1 MVRTV
6 RIVRAGCFTAGLAMA
21 SGCGIVGPS
30 CTEESGAILNVSGQ
44 VPAGG
49 IASRTVVSPKNSN
62 LRMRLTW
69 PDTAATLGLRATIT
83 SCGGHTGCTMITVDP
98 PFGPGGSNPVPQ
110 PWPAGLR
117 EMVVDGWQGKTWLVE
132 ITNPGDREASF
143 TLQVTYQITCE
154 R

>member
-1 MVRTV
+1 MLRFFSV
-6 RIVRAGCFTAGLAMA
+6 VRAGCLIASLAAA
-21 SGCGIVGPS
+21 SGCGLIGPS
-30 CTEESGAILNVSGQ
+30 CTDESGAVLNVNGQ
-44 VPAGG
+44 VAAGG
-49 IASRTVVSPKNSN
+49 TASHTVISPKHSN

-69 PDTAATLGLRATIT
+69 PDTAATLGLQATIT
-83 SCGGHTGCTMITVDP
+83 SCGGHTGCQMVTVTP

-117 EMVVDGWQGKTWLVE
+117 EMVVDGWQGKTWLIAVA
-132 ITNPGDREASF
+132 NSGDRDASF

>member
-1 MVRTV
+1 MRRSF
-6 RIVRAGCFTAGLAMA
+6 RIIAAGCLTASLGAA
-21 SGCGIVGPS
+21 SACGIVGPS
-30 CTEESGAILNVSGQ
+30 CTDESGAVLNADGQ
-44 VPAGG
+44 VAVGG
-49 IASRTVVSPKNSN
+49 TVGHTVTSPRSSN

-83 SCGGHTGCTMITVDP
+83 ACGGHTGCLMTTVTP

-117 EMVVDGWQGKTWLVE
+117 EMVVDGWQGKTWLIEV
-132 ITNPGDREASF
+132 TNPGDRDASF
-143 TLQVTYQITCE
+143 TLQVSYQISCE